1 MRQLETVR
9 SFFGVHKIEV
19 TPDGRFRTLRHGME
33 LHGAQRL
40 TTDDG
45 KPVTGKPELSTY
57 YHRESPI
64 AEVIEA
70 VQDKKG
76 GPVSMAV
83 IGLGAGLVACL
94 ARPQDKLDYY
104 EIDADVI
111 RIANDPKRFTFIRDC
126 KPDTKIVLGDAR
138 LTLAANADARYD
150 VIHVDAFSSDSI
162 PVHLLTREA
171 LRVYLSRL
179 NPGGIILTHIS
190 NNHLDLTDVVAA
202 TAASEGLIVAPLRR
216 GRGSRPRSDDQ
227 VLDRDDPGQDQRR
240 FRQPGRLGPAQ
251 GAGRPDAVERRLLEP
266 ARPADQEAAGRRL
279 AVEPP
284 IQGSSGAAGKGRLRG
299 GRRLSRWGRIRPVK
313 LPRPPMPKFSNKRR
327 VNHSAERMFDLVADV
342 ERYPEFVPMCQSLKV
357 RQRTAGAD
365 GTETIV
371 GDMTVSFKLIR
382 ETFTSRVTLDRP
394 NLQDPGG
401 VSARAVQQH
410 GEPLDVRARAARP
423 PATSRSSSPTSF
435 AAGCWRCSWARCSTP
450 RSSALPERSRSA
462 RTRSIRRPAPAA

>member
-1 MRQLETVR
+1 VRQLETVR

-45 KPVTGKPELSTY
+45 KPVSGKPELSTY

-70 VQDKKG
+70 VQDKKA

-94 ARPQDKLDYY
+94 ARPQDRLDYY

-111 RIANDPKRFTFIRDC
+111 RIAKDPKRFTFIRDC
-126 KPDTKIVLGDAR
+126 KPETKIILGDAR
-138 LTLAANADARYD
+138 LTLAAATDARYD

-202 TAASEGLIVAPLRR
+202 TAASEGLIARLYDEDEVPNRDPMIKFSTVMILAKTNRDFGNLVDWDLHRAPQ
-216 GRGSRPRSDDQ
+216 GQTPWSDDYSN
-227 VLDRDDPGQDQRR
+227 L
-240 FRQPGRLGPAQ
+240 LGPL
-251 GAGRPDAVERRLLEP
+251 V
-266 ARPADQEAAGRRL
+266 
-279 AVEPP
+279 
-284 IQGSSGAAGKGRLRG
+284 KKLR
-299 GRRLSRWGRIRPVK
+299 
-313 LPRPPMPKFSNKRR
+313 
-327 VNHSAERMFDLVADV
+327 E
-342 ERYPEFVPMCQSLKV
+342 
-357 RQRTAGAD
+357 
-365 GTETIV
+365 
-371 GDMTVSFKLIR
+371 GD
-382 ETFTSRVTLDRP
+382 
-394 NLQDPGG
+394 
-401 VSARAVQQH
+401 
-410 GEPLDVRARAARP
+410 
-423 PATSRSSSPTSF
+423 
-435 AAGCWRCSWARCSTP
+435 
-450 RSSALPERSRSA
+450 
-462 RTRSIRRPAPAA
+462 